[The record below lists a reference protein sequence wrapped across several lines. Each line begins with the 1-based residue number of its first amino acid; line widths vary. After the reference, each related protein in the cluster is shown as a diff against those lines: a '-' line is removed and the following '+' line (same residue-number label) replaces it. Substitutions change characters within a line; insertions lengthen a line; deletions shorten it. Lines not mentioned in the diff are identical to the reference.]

1 MDTNPGEQPQF
12 RWSSRLSFVLA
23 ASGFAVGLGNIWRF
37 PYLTGENGG
46 AAFLVVYLL
55 CAFGIG
61 MPLIMA
67 ELMLGRHGKRG
78 IVSSLRAVAGQ
89 SRASRK
95 WSWIGVLALLAT
107 FLILSYYVVIAGWT
121 LDYALK
127 ASEGAFSEVEPV
139 QSTALFGELMESPWR
154 MLGWTLATVALTG
167 LVVARGLKGGI
178 EKVTSFI
185 MPLFFVGLILLAIYA
200 LFFGDMGSAIDF
212 LFVPDFSKIDGTVV
226 AMAVGQ
232 AFFSVGVGFG
242 TMVSFGSYLDDD
254 VSIASTAGIIVAA
267 DTAVALIAGLIIFP
281 FVFRYGLEV
290 TSGPGLV
297 FETLPVA
304 IGAMPAGQLVGVVFF
319 LLLFIA
325 AITSCVGLLEPLAAR
340 VRHWFDVRL
349 STATVIM
356 SVLVALVSV
365 GSVLSFNRW
374 AEFHPLE
381 TFGVLADQTIYVVQD
396 YVAVNIFLPLG
407 ALLMALFVGWFAS
420 KDIWREQLA
429 TSARIFAVCW
439 LPVMRF
445 VVPPAIASIMV
456 ISMLG

>member
-78 IVSSLRAVAGQ
+78 IVGSLRAVAGQ

-154 MLGWTLATVALTG
+154 VLGWTLATVALTG
-167 LVVARGLKGGI
+167 LVVARGIKGGI
-178 EKVTSFI
+178 E
-185 MPLFFVGLILLAIYA
+185 
-200 LFFGDMGSAIDF
+200 
-212 LFVPDFSKIDGTVV
+212 
-226 AMAVGQ
+226 
-232 AFFSVGVGFG
+232 
-242 TMVSFGSYLDDD
+242 
-254 VSIASTAGIIVAA
+254 
-267 DTAVALIAGLIIFP
+267 
-281 FVFRYGLEV
+281 
-290 TSGPGLV
+290 
-297 FETLPVA
+297 
-304 IGAMPAGQLVGVVFF
+304 
-319 LLLFIA
+319 
-325 AITSCVGLLEPLAAR
+325 
-340 VRHWFDVRL
+340 
-349 STATVIM
+349 
-356 SVLVALVSV
+356 
-365 GSVLSFNRW
+365 
-374 AEFHPLE
+374 
-381 TFGVLADQTIYVVQD
+381 
-396 YVAVNIFLPLG
+396 
-407 ALLMALFVGWFAS
+407 
-420 KDIWREQLA
+420 
-429 TSARIFAVCW
+429 
-439 LPVMRF
+439 
-445 VVPPAIASIMV
+445 
-456 ISMLG
+456 

>member
-1 MDTNPGEQPQF
+1 MNMKPGEQPQF
-12 RWSSRLSFVLA
+12 QWTSRLSFVLA

-46 AAFLVVYLL
+46 AAFLMIYLL

-67 ELMLGRHGKRG
+67 ELMLGRHGRRG
-78 IVSSLRAVAGQ
+78 IVGSLRAAAAK
-89 SRASRK
+89 SRSSQK
-95 WSWIGVLALLAT
+95 WSWIGALALIAT
-107 FLILSYYVVIAGWT
+107 FLILAYYVVIAGWT
-121 LDYALK
+121 LDYALRT
-127 ASEGAFSEVEPV
+127 SEGAFFEVEPA
-139 QSTALFGELMESPWR
+139 QSTAAFGQLMNSPWR
-154 MLGWTLATVALTG
+154 MLGWTLATIVIAC
-167 LVVARGLKGGI
+167 LVVARGLKSGI

-185 MPLFFVGLILLAIYA
+185 MPLFFVGLILLALYA
-200 LFFGDMGSAIDF
+200 LFFGDMRRAIDF
-212 LFVPDFSKIDGTVV
+212 LFVPDFSKIDGSVI

-254 VSIASTAGIIVAA
+254 MSIASTAGIIVAA

-281 FVFRYGLEV
+281 FVFQYGLEV

-304 IGAMPAGQLVGVVFF
+304 IGAMPAGRLVGVVFF

-340 VRHWFDVRL
+340 VRHWFGLRL
-349 STATVIM
+349 SMATVLTGA
-356 SVLVALVSV
+356 LVALVSV
-365 GSVLSFNRW
+365 GSVLSFNLW
-374 AEFHPLE
+374 SEFYPFE
-381 TFGVLADQTIYVVQD
+381 PFGMLVGQTIYVVQD
-396 YVAVNIFLPLG
+396 QIAVTIFLPLG

-420 KDIWREQLA
+420 KHIWEGQLA
-429 TSARIFAVCW
+429 SSARIFAVVW

-445 VVPPAIASIMV
+445 GVPPAIASILI
-456 ISMLG
+456 ISMLS

>member
-1 MDTNPGEQPQF
+1 
-12 RWSSRLSFVLA
+12 
-23 ASGFAVGLGNIWRF
+23 
-37 PYLTGENGG
+37 
-46 AAFLVVYLL
+46 
-55 CAFGIG
+55 
-61 MPLIMA
+61 
-67 ELMLGRHGKRG
+67 
-78 IVSSLRAVAGQ
+78 
-89 SRASRK
+89 
-95 WSWIGVLALLAT
+95 
-107 FLILSYYVVIAGWT
+107 
-121 LDYALK
+121 
-127 ASEGAFSEVEPV
+127 
-139 QSTALFGELMESPWR
+139 
-154 MLGWTLATVALTG
+154 
-167 LVVARGLKGGI
+167 
-178 EKVTSFI
+178 
-185 MPLFFVGLILLAIYA
+185 
-200 LFFGDMGSAIDF
+200 
-212 LFVPDFSKIDGTVV
+212 
-226 AMAVGQ
+226 
-232 AFFSVGVGFG
+232 
-242 TMVSFGSYLDDD
+242 
-254 VSIASTAGIIVAA
+254 
-267 DTAVALIAGLIIFP
+267 
-281 FVFRYGLEV
+281 
-290 TSGPGLV
+290 
-297 FETLPVA
+297 VA